1 MKWFQSDEDERLMKS
16 EKGVLEAKLEV
27 ATDILVE
34 NLANRIQ
41 RNDGKLGSRY
51 DRYVEICAELGIQP
65 GTNRDQPQFQGHF
78 SPRER
83 KQIDRLRR
91 GWIFMTGQIE
101 TYQEFFDRM
110 LVKAEVM
117 VKDRE
122 SKAVADKVMTEV
134 ETKSDSNRA
143 VSTSGL
149 KDSQAIMS
157 DNYRCEFEF

>member
-16 EKGVLEAKLEV
+16 EKDVLEAKLEV

-41 RNDGKLGSRY
+41 RNDGELGSRY

-65 GTNRDQPQFQGHF
+65 GTNRDQPRFQGHF

-91 GWIFMTGQIE
+91 GWISMTGQIE

-122 SKAVADKVMTEV
+122 SKAVADKVTTEV

-143 VSTSGL
+143 VSDSGL
-149 KDSQAIMS
+149 NDSEAIMS
-157 DNYRCEFEF
+157 DNNKTRTL

>member
-1 MKWFQSDEDERLMKS
+1 MKWFQSDQDERLMKS
-16 EKGVLEAKLEV
+16 EKDVLEAKLEV

-91 GWIFMTGQIE
+91 GWISMTGQIE

-110 LVKAEVM
+110 LVKAEVL

-157 DNYRCEFEF
+157 DNYRSRTL

>member
-1 MKWFQSDEDERLMKS
+1 MKWFQSDQDERLMKS
-16 EKGVLEAKLEV
+16 EKDALEAKLEV

-41 RNDGKLGSRY
+41 RNDGELGSRY

-122 SKAVADKVMTEV
+122 AKAVADKVMTEV
-134 ETKSDSNRA
+134 ETESDSNRA
-143 VSTSGL
+143 LSEDGP
-149 KDSQAIMS
+149 DGREAIMS
-157 DNYRCEFEF
+157 DNYRTRTL

>member
-1 MKWFQSDEDERLMKS
+1 MKWFQSDQDDRLMKS
-16 EKGVLEAKLEV
+16 EKDVLEAKLEV

-41 RNDGKLGSRY
+41 RNDGELGSRY

-65 GTNRDQPQFQGHF
+65 GTNRDQPRFQGHF

-91 GWIFMTGQIE
+91 GWISMTGQIE

-122 SKAVADKVMTEV
+122 SKAVADKVTTEV

-143 VSTSGL
+143 VSDSGL
-149 KDSQAIMS
+149 NDSEAIMS
-157 DNYRCEFEF
+157 DNYRTRTL

>member
-1 MKWFQSDEDERLMKS
+1 MVQTSRQGVEMKWFQSDQDDRLMKS
-16 EKGVLEAKLEV
+16 EKDVLRAKLEV

-41 RNDGKLGSRY
+41 RNDGELGSRY

-83 KQIDRLRR
+83 KQIDRLRQD
-91 GWIFMTGQIE
+91 WISMTGQIE

-110 LVKAEVM
+110 LVKAEVL
-117 VKDRE
+117 VKGRE
-122 SKAVADKVMTEV
+122 SKAVEIADKVMTEV
-134 ETKSDSNRA
+134 ETEKEMMT
-143 VSTSGL
+143 V
-149 KDSQAIMS
+149 
-157 DNYRCEFEF
+157 

>member
-1 MKWFQSDEDERLMKS
+1 MKWFQSDEDDRLMKS
-16 EKGVLEAKLEV
+16 EKDVLQAKLEV

-41 RNDGKLGSRY
+41 RNDGELGSRY

-65 GTNRDQPQFQGHF
+65 GTNRDQPQFQGNF

-83 KQIDRLRR
+83 KQIDKLRR
-91 GWIFMTGQIE
+91 DWISMTGQIE

-110 LVKAEVM
+110 LVKAEAM

-122 SKAVADKVMTEV
+122 AKAVADKVMTEV
-134 ETKSDSNRA
+134 ETKYDSNRA
-143 VSTSGL
+143 VSDSGL
-149 KDSQAIMS
+149 NDSQVMMS
-157 DNYRCEFEF
+157 DNNRTRTL